1 MVNFGKD
8 HVCTTRTQPVHN
20 AYVQFDVNEQ
30 KQKVNGSRDLT
41 ICINQL
47 FTSEVLV

>member
-1 MVNFGKD
+1 M
-8 HVCTTRTQPVHN
+8 RTQHVHN

-30 KQKVNGSRDLT
+30 KQKVNGSQDVT

-47 FTSEVLV
+47 FTSEILV

>member
-1 MVNFGKD
+1 MVNFGKN

-20 AYVQFDVNEQ
+20 MYIRLAVNEH